1 MNLLKAH
8 FFTRQ
13 QMDLETVNLGT
24 FDPHVL
30 GLTVNHHLVVAI
42 AAGEL
47 SPLRQVDDE
56 IKAIRLEGLG
66 EVLTSSVLDH
76 EGPRPSFHPRVARQV
91 KVGHPPC
98 KKVLNVVQLCETQKV
113 RLSHVLMGYTLT
125 HL

>member
-1 MNLLKAH
+1 MVKLCISEKL
-8 FFTRQ
+8 R
-13 QMDLETVNLGT
+13 LETVNLGT

-30 GLTVNHHLVVAI
+30 GLTVNHHFVVAI
-42 AAGEL
+42 AAGEV

-56 IKAIRLEGLG
+56 IEAIRLEGLVELG